1 MGYRWDME
9 TAFSRCGKGSRLTM
23 DGSPAA
29 QPLPTL
35 FHLLGQAHQIIL
47 AKDRLPWAVFFLFH
61 RLEKTPSLC
70 EKYAI
75 PYWYNILYGV

>member
-1 MGYRWDME
+1 
-9 TAFSRCGKGSRLTM
+9 M

-61 RLEKTPSLC
+61 RLEKHRACAKNTP
-70 EKYAI
+70 YPIAI
-75 PYWYNILYGV
+75 IYCMAYNIDIE